1 MRDVAWVLIGRQ
13 GNTAPVAPGVVEYP
27 GVNRPIMRAMTSCT
41 SCGAPREYDRGR
53 LIFTCRHCG
62 TEEPVPVN
70 LQAFDL
76 LEPSGLHCPSCK
88 GALLNA
94 AAGGRPVQV
103 CLGCYGALV
112 PMASFVAVVA
122 VVRFF
127 EGQSLDVLPARRQ
140 QPGDRLLVCPSC
152 SQVMTSHLY
161 GGPGNIVMDSCE
173 DCELNWLD
181 PGELRRIALAPDSRP
196 AAARS

>member
-1 MRDVAWVLIGRQ
+1 
-13 GNTAPVAPGVVEYP
+13 
-27 GVNRPIMRAMTSCT
+27 MTSCT
-41 SCGAPREYDRGR
+41 NCGAPREYDRAR

-76 LEPSGLHCPSCK
+76 LEASGLDCPSCK
-88 GALLNA
+88 RALLNA
-94 AAGGRPVQV
+94 LAGSQPVQV

-112 PMASFVAVVA
+112 PMASFISVVA

-140 QPGDRLLVCPSC
+140 EPGDRLLVCPSC

-161 GGPGNIVMDSCE
+161 GGPGNVVMDTCE
-173 DCELNWLD
+173 HCRLNWLD
-181 PGELRRIALAPDSRP
+181 PGELRRIALAPESRP
-196 AAARS
+196 SAARS